1 MKVPTIVLRRTIYM
15 VDNYLTSDFVI
26 NNLREKFD
34 FFLILA
40 ICFLFTCFKQQ
51 LSKSILRSN
60 RHKRV

>member
-34 FFLILA
+34 FFLNFSHLLP
-40 ICFLFTCFKQQ
+40 FYL
-51 LSKSILRSN
+51 L
-60 RHKRV
+60 